1 MYRITV
7 QGNMKACFH
16 KQGKCRADFPKNIFA
31 SLISVGLF
39 FPRIVYGPCWT
50 LTNEGGIRHAF
61 ASLT

>member
-1 MYRITV
+1 
-7 QGNMKACFH
+7 MKACFH